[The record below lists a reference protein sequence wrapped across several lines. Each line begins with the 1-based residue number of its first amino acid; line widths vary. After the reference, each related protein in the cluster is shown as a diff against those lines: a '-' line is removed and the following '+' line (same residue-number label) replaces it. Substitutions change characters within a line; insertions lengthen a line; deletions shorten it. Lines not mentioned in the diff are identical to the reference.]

1 MIQKLSMSLL
11 EPTAS
16 KPKIGQKHY
25 RVAEVDLPQLDFRGR
40 IVRDLEEL
48 ESIAD
53 RWQRLMETAIQPNL
67 FFDPDFLIPALRHL
81 NDRDAAVL
89 VIEAPRRMHPE
100 GEPVLCALMPLV
112 AKRIYGLPLS
122 GREIWKHDQC
132 FDCTPLLRRDCD
144 AEAWRFAL
152 EYLATEQGVQ
162 LLSMDTVSGQ
172 DRFANLITDH
182 FHAASMTVFH
192 RDAFTRACFLPA
204 PDAET
209 YLNAQVSKSTRK
221 GTQRLS
227 RKLAERGELTTR
239 CAEEDDHA
247 TWIEEYIALEA
258 AGWKGRQGTAFASS
272 ERGLGFFREM
282 ATRMLSKRKMQILKV
297 SQDERPISMMC
308 DLTTSGRG
316 AHFKTTF
323 DETLH
328 EYSPGLIAELENIPI
343 MHDRGLEIVDSCAD
357 PDHSMI
363 NRVWPDRIRFQS
375 LVVALGGKLSNIA
388 AASLPMLQLVHHS
401 ITKKGK

>member
-1 MIQKLSMSLL
+1 MIQKLSTSLL
-11 EPTAS
+11 QPAAS
-16 KPKIGQKHY
+16 KPKLGQKHY

-40 IVRDLEEL
+40 VVHDIDEL

-53 RWQRLMETAIQPNL
+53 RWQRLMETAIHPNL
-67 FFDPDFLIPALRHL
+67 FFDPDLLIPALRHL

-100 GEPVLCALMPLV
+100 GEPVLCGLMPLIR
-112 AKRIYGLPLS
+112 KRIYGLPLS

-132 FDCTPLLRRDCD
+132 FDCTPLLRRDCA

-162 LLSMDTVSGQ
+162 LLSMNTVSGQ
-172 DRFANLITDH
+172 DQFANLITDH
-182 FHAASMTVFH
+182 FYAASTTVFH
-192 RDAFTRACFLPA
+192 RDAFTRACFQPA

-227 RKLAERGELTTR
+227 RKLAQQGELTTR
-239 CAEEDDHA
+239 CADQDDHA

-258 AGWKGRQGTAFASS
+258 AGWKGRQGTAFDSS
-272 ERGLGFFREM
+272 DGSREFFREM
-282 ATRMLSKRKMQILKV
+282 ATRMLEKNKMQILKV
-297 SQDERPISMMC
+297 SLDDRPISMMC
-308 DLTTSGRG
+308 DLVTSERG

-375 LVVALGGKLSNIA
+375 LVVALGGKLSQGA
-388 AASLPMLQLVHHS
+388 VASLPMLQLVRHS
-401 ITKKGK
+401 FKKKGK